1 MSDIPNFKYLLDRLE
16 VVRTQSDL
24 DSIKEEI
31 KNCLPLDKY
40 EHDYEKDYNVHQ
52 AVNEVK
58 RDYVVRALDNS
69 KNFREAAELLGL
81 RNYQTLLNWMNKL
94 EIKRGHFT
102 AWTR

>member
-40 EHDYEKDYNVHQ
+40 EYDYEKDYNVHQ

-94 EIKRGHFT
+94 EIKRGNFT

>member
-40 EHDYEKDYNVHQ
+40 EYDYEK
-52 AVNEVK
+52 
-58 RDYVVRALDNS
+58 
-69 KNFREAAELLGL
+69 
-81 RNYQTLLNWMNKL
+81 
-94 EIKRGHFT
+94 
-102 AWTR
+102 